1 MQNQRQS
8 ELEIKK
14 AVSNSIFS
22 ETDVELLSHFCSARP
37 IDGVLLHLMR
47 RNVSV
52 KGYLTDVL
60 LVSKEDI
67 HEVEKEVYYRYY
79 CELKEKTGGL

>member
-1 MQNQRQS
+1 MQNQRLS

-52 KGYLTDVL
+52 KEYLTDVL

-79 CELKEKTGGL
+79 CELKEKAGGL

>member
-1 MQNQRQS
+1 M
-8 ELEIKK
+8 
-14 AVSNSIFS
+14 SNSIFS
-22 ETDVELLSHFCSARP
+22 ETDVDLLSRFCSARP

-52 KGYLTDVL
+52 KEYLTDVL

-67 HEVEKEVYYRYY
+67 HEAEKELYYRYY
-79 CELKEKTGGL
+79 CELKEKAEGL